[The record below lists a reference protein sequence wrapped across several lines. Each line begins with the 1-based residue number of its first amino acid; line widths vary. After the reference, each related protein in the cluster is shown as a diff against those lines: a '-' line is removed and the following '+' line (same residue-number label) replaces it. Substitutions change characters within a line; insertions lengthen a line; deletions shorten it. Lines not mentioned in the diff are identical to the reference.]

1 MANRGLFF
9 LIIIILYTTRKIN
22 ITYYIVLKTFF
33 HCFKKKK
40 KKKEDLFP
48 FGGFRSL
55 PKWHKALILSIIEK
69 LIQYSGE

>member
-9 LIIIILYTTRKIN
+9 FNYYYSIYYKKNKYNILYCIED
-22 ITYYIVLKTFF
+22 LFPLF
-33 HCFKKKK
+33 PKKKK
-40 KKKEDLFP
+40 NLFP

>member
-33 HCFKKKK
+33 HCFQKKIKK
-40 KKKEDLFP
+40 DLFP